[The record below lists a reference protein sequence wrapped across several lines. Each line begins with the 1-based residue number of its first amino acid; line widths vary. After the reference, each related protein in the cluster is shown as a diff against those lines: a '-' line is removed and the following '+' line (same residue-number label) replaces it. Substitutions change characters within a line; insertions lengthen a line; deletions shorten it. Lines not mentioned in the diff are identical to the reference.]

1 MYFSK
6 LLLLVAEITAV
17 AALPS
22 PLALE
27 PRQDVVVVKNGSFN
41 EVMGLGR
48 DLRINLIYPSGANG
62 AVMVEYQHGKD
73 RSLLTSQ
80 NRAPA
85 PAPAGFF
92 PLEPVSYRMTME
104 GTNGGSNFD
113 FLKIDYILNADKV
126 GKLNI
131 RNGIFAKFNNGQGAF
146 SVATDGPLE
155 YVSNSERTMLSMDL
169 GRKGSFDGEWGFFI
183 PTADAIAGGLTTA

>member
-1 MYFSK
+1 MYLSK
-6 LLLLVAEITAV
+6 LLLLVAEITIV

-22 PLALE
+22 PVTLE
-27 PRQDVVVVKNGSFN
+27 ARQDVVVVKNGSFN

-92 PLEPVSYRMTME
+92 PLEPVSYRMTTD
-104 GTNGGSNFD
+104 GTNGGNNFD
-113 FLKIDYILNADKV
+113 FLKIDYVLNQDKV

-131 RNGIFAKFNNGQGAF
+131 RSGIFAKLNGQGTF

-155 YVSNSERTMLSMDL
+155 YVSNSGRTMLSMDL
-169 GRKGSFDGEWGFFI
+169 GRKGTFDGEWGFFI
-183 PTADAIAGGLTTA
+183 PTVDAIAGGLTTA

>member
-22 PLALE
+22 PEVLE
-27 PRQDVVVVKNGSFN
+27 ARQDVVVVKNGTFN

-48 DLRINLIYPSGANG
+48 DLRINLIYPSGTNG
-62 AVMVEYQHGKD
+62 AVMIEYQHGKD

-80 NRAPA
+80 NRAPP
-85 PAPAGFF
+85 PAPTGFY
-92 PLEPVSYRMTME
+92 PLEPVSYRMTMD
-104 GTNGGSNFD
+104 GTNGGNNYD
-113 FLKIDYILNADKV
+113 WLKIDYVLNQDKV

-131 RNGIFAKFNNGQGAF
+131 ASGVIGKLDGQGNF
-146 SVATDGPLE
+146 VVATDGTLE
-155 YVSNSERTMLSMDL
+155 YVSTSERTMLSMDL

-183 PTADAIAGGLTTA
+183 PTSDAIAGGLTTA

>member
-6 LLLLVAEITAV
+6 LLLVVAEITAV

-22 PLALE
+22 AVALE
-27 PRQDVVVVKNGSFN
+27 PRQDVVVVKNGNFN

-48 DLRINLIYPSGANG
+48 DLRINLIYPAGANG

-73 RSLLTSQ
+73 RSLLTTQ
-80 NRAPA
+80 NRAPP
-85 PAPAGFF
+85 PAPAGYF
-92 PLEPVSYRMTME
+92 PLEPVSYRMTMD
-104 GTNGGSNFD
+104 GTNGGNNFD
-113 FLKIDYILNADKV
+113 FLKIDYVLNQDKV

-131 RNGIFAKFNNGQGAF
+131 RNGIFAKPDGQGSF
-146 SVATDGPLE
+146 VVATDGPLE
-155 YVSNSERTMLSMDL
+155 YVSNSQRTMLSMDL